1 MVAHL
6 NLVRFLA
13 MKFVNRGEPLDD
25 LVQVGTLG
33 LLKAIDRFD
42 PERGVEFTTYA
53 TPTIVGE
60 IKRHFRDKGWAVKV
74 PRRLQE
80 LNQSVNRSVETLAIE
95 LGRSPTVAEL
105 AERLNA
111 SEEEILEAQE
121 LGQAYNLLSLDSE
134 VGGDGDKKSQTLADT
149 VGMTDTGMELLEDR
163 ANLER
168 AFHVLDRPRTRDHLP
183 ALLRI
188 RFANRDRREA
198 ASLADARVAPA
209 GQGARKTARRPRR
222 LRALDLALAWPLRR
236 PSGGSVRRGRC
247 RGPLFCYHFALTPM
261 KSQELRQAWIDF
273 FVAKGHKPL
282 PSAGL
287 IPDEMSTTLFTIA
300 GMEQFVPVF
309 LGEQP
314 PPAPRAVTVQRCLR
328 VAGAK
333 SDIENVGRTGRHG
346 TFLEM
351 LGQLQLRRLLQ
362 ARGDRLGLGVRHRT

>member
-1 MVAHL
+1 MVERGETRPDRQRTRALLSRLAGASAAEREGLREELVVAHL

-42 PERGVEFTTYA
+42 TERGVEFTTYA
-53 TPTIVGE
+53 TPTVVGE

-80 LNQSVNRSVETLAIE
+80 LNQSVNRSIDTLAIE

-149 VGMTDTGMELLEDR
+149 VGMTDAGMELLEDR

-168 AFHVLDRPRTRDHLP
+168 AFHVLTGRERVIIYLRFYESVSQTEIAARLQVSQMHVSRLQAK
-183 ALLRI
+183 ALEKLRG
-188 RFANRDRREA
+188 A
-198 ASLADARVAPA
+198 LAD
-209 GQGARKTARRPRR
+209 
-222 LRALDLALAWPLRR
+222 
-236 PSGGSVRRGRC
+236 
-247 RGPLFCYHFALTPM
+247 
-261 KSQELRQAWIDF
+261 
-273 FVAKGHKPL
+273 
-282 PSAGL
+282 
-287 IPDEMSTTLFTIA
+287 
-300 GMEQFVPVF
+300 
-309 LGEQP
+309 
-314 PPAPRAVTVQRCLR
+314 
-328 VAGAK
+328 
-333 SDIENVGRTGRHG
+333 
-346 TFLEM
+346 
-351 LGQLQLRRLLQ
+351 
-362 ARGDRLGLGVRHRT
+362 